1 MCRSPR
7 FFVKIMMF
15 FCFCKDCND
24 VIARVVTNLNLITA
38 CYSPQKEPHYDTVP
52 EQEDSRP
59 RFVFTHHHFHH
70 FFWIW
75 WNFLPLSYKAI
86 VNILRHFLFQVMRV
100 QFWFFCGRTIQSLRW
115 DAMRSLFQ
123 CHTKPHRQPW
133 LIDHVVTQSVNC
145 ELMHPSW
152 ASTSLSTPSSMSAIA
167 NLGPSYYC
175 NFQTH
180 GNSSAD

>member
-59 RFVFTHHHFHH
+59 RFIFTHHHFHEVDVPFCLYH
-70 FFWIW
+70 IKQLQISWDTFCSKCYAGPIQ
-75 WNFLPLSYKAI
+75 I
-86 VNILRHFLFQVMRV
+86 
-100 QFWFFCGRTIQSLRW
+100 FCGRTIQSLQW

-145 ELMHPSW
+145 ELMHLSW
-152 ASTSLSTPSSMSAIA
+152 ASTSLTTPSSMSAIA
-167 NLGPSYYC
+167 NIGPSYYC